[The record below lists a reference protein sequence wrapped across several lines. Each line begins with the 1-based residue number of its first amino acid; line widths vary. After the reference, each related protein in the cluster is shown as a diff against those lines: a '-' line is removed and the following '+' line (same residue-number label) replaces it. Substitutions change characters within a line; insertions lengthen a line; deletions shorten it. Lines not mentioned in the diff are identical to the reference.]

1 MVIKKDK
8 LLTLANDLAV
18 INITSKSKDQIILRL
33 KNFIKDNGLNISTSE
48 LLKKTKAA
56 YNEQRKRFDNSLNE
70 CNIVHQDKDMTIF
83 RTKNMSVIKA
93 NNGRRLMNSLNHR
106 RNNKNAFCCC
116 KPQAKIKKK

>member
-18 INITSKSKDQIILRL
+18 INVTSKSKDQIILRL
-33 KNFIKDNGLNISTSE
+33 KNFIKDNSLNISTSE

-70 CNIVHQDKDMTIF
+70 CNIVHQNKDMTIF
-83 RTKNMSVIKA
+83 RTKNMSAIKA
-93 NNGRRLMNSLNHR
+93 NNCRRLMNSLNHR
-106 RNNKNAFCCC
+106 RNNENAFCCC